1 MIQLD
6 GLTERQVKLLDIIWN
21 IDSMEECQEYI
32 MSLSE
37 RDQME
42 CQTLVKLLAI
52 EVLDQSVDRMDD
64 WTEAREVIGRV
75 MA

>member
-1 MIQLD
+1 MIHID
-6 GLTERQVKLLDIIWN
+6 GLTRRQVKLLDIIWN

-37 RDQME
+37 GDQME

-64 WTEAREVIGRV
+64 WAESRQVLEKFR
-75 MA
+75 